1 MNSPSRSARLD
12 GTSDDISLTL
22 GDPLASA
29 TSDDLS
35 RLGEHLPPATPDLSE
50 HHPNI
55 RARFRKP
62 SARVLAGPTITSR
75 LRELSTDTFVISDDK
90 NHLFGQHIDLGPV
103 ETTLSNRPGRPM
115 LETIK
120 AFADLTPQT
129 LDLIVKDYH
138 GRVVFPN
145 LKVKIPRCNDQEC
158 AD

>member
-1 MNSPSRSARLD
+1 MPPRPHQHSIASVRWRYLTPAPKRRRERSTD
-12 GTSDDISLTL
+12 H
-22 GDPLASA
+22 LASPV
-29 TSDDLS
+29 
-35 RLGEHLPPATPDLSE
+35 E
-50 HHPNI
+50 
-55 RARFRKP
+55 
-62 SARVLAGPTITSR
+62 
-75 LRELSTDTFVISDDK
+75 

-103 ETTLSNRPGRPM
+103 ETKLSHRPGRPM